1 MTGTLGGALEAR
13 GIPARDGKLV
23 ADVTGEVE
31 RSEDGVIVLRR
42 IHVRYTL
49 RADPAMREK
58 IDRAHD
64 HHAKKCPVAR
74 SIGGSVDITTELD
87 LIPEPG

>member
-1 MTGTLGGALEAR
+1 V
-13 GIPARDGKLV
+13 PARDGRLV
-23 ADVTGEVE
+23 ADVAGEVE

-49 RADPAMREK
+49 RVDSAMRPAMRGM
-58 IDRAHD
+58 IDRAHE
-64 HHAKKCPVAR
+64 HHASKCPVAR

-87 LIPEPG
+87 LVPERA